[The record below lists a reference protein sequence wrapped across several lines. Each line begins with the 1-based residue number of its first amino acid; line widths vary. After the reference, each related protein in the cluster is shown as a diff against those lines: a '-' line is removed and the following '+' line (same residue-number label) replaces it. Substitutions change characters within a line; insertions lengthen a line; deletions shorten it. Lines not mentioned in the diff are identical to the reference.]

1 MTQEEELKK
10 GKWGIRKAEIVQKKM
25 TQEEELKKGK
35 WGIRKAEIV
44 QKKESSRG
52 KLINQW

>member
-1 MTQEEELKK
+1 MTQEED
-10 GKWGIRKAEIVQKKM
+10 
-25 TQEEELKKGK
+25 LKKGK